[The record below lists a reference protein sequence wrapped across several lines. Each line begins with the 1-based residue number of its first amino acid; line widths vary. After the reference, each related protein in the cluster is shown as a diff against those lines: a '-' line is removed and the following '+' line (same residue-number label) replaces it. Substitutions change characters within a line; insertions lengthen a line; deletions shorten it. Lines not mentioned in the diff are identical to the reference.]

1 MSENIECDILII
13 GTGIAGLS
21 AAIKLAEKNLKIL
34 LVTREKKPEITNTH
48 WAQGGIIYSHPK
60 NDEKE
65 TFKRDIQKAS
75 SETSYDKAI
84 DILVEKSSSILE
96 EVLLKKAKTN
106 FSKEGDNLLYTK
118 EAAHSKS
125 RIIYQNDC
133 TGKAIQISLLNYI
146 KELDNISILT
156 EHTAIDLITPGHHG
170 TKMQQR
176 YEEHK
181 VVGAYVFN
189 QKTESVKK
197 IIAKKTILATG
208 GIGALYLHNTNTSA
222 SRGDGHAM
230 AKRAGAML
238 SNMEFIQF
246 HPTTFYSGA
255 YHRRFLISEALR
267 GEGGVLRNTKGER
280 FMEKYAPKAK
290 DLASRDVVSRSM
302 AIEIKEGRGIG
313 KNKDHLH
320 LHIDHIDPT
329 IIENRLPGI
338 SESVE
343 TFVHRDV
350 TKEPIPVV
358 PTVHYNMGGIP
369 TNYKAEVLTSNGSN
383 KTMSGLMAIGEAA
396 CVSVHGANRL
406 GSNSLIDLIVFGR
419 AAAKRATELVKA
431 NSPHEEISKNETDKS
446 LDRFDRL
453 RNGNGSN
460 KTSELRLSM
469 QKTMQSKCAVF
480 RTGKILKEGV
490 NEIKKAYESMES
502 ISVKDRSLIFNTD
515 LMETLEFDNLIRQAI
530 TTMESAY
537 HRKESRGAHTREDYP
552 KRDDT
557 NYMKHTLSWF
567 SGREV
572 KINYRPVN
580 LSTLS
585 NDVQTF
591 PPKERVY

>member
-280 FMEKYAPKAK
+280 FMEKYHADLELAP
-290 DLASRDVVSRSM
+290 RDVVSRAILSEMIEHQDDYVYLDISM
-302 AIEIKEGRGIG
+302 
-313 KNKDHLH
+313 KDSDW
-320 LHIDHIDPT
+320 IRSRFPT
-329 IIENRLPGI
+329 IYHYCLEHKVDI
-338 SESVE
+338 
-343 TFVHRDV
+343 
-350 TKEPIPVV
+350 TKVPIPVV
-358 PTVHYNMGGIP
+358 PAAHYTCGGVK
-369 TNYKAEVLTSNGSN
+369 TNLSGKTSLKNLYAVGEVAST
-383 KTMSGLMAIGEAA
+383 GL
-396 CVSVHGANRL
+396 HGANRL
-406 GSNSLIDLIVFGR
+406 ASTSLLEGLTFGHLAAEDILSSSLEANYDAQMIKDWRVGIRDFDIALVTQDIQTLKQTMWNYLGLKRSKSRLNR
-419 AAAKRATELVKA
+419 ARAMFGEMT
-431 NSPHEEISKNETDKS
+431 EEIHKFYKNNKLHDE
-446 LDRFDRL
+446 LIGL
-453 RNGNGSN
+453 RNAVEVAQLVLNASVRN
-460 KTSELRLSM
+460 KD
-469 QKTMQSKCAVF
+469 
-480 RTGKILKEGV
+480 
-490 NEIKKAYESMES
+490 
-502 ISVKDRSLIFNTD
+502 SVGCF
-515 LMETLEFDNLIRQAI
+515 
-530 TTMESAY
+530 Y
-537 HRKESRGAHTREDYP
+537 RED
-552 KRDDT
+552 
-557 NYMKHTLSWF
+557 
-567 SGREV
+567 
-572 KINYRPVN
+572 
-580 LSTLS
+580 
-585 NDVQTF
+585 
-591 PPKERVY
+591 